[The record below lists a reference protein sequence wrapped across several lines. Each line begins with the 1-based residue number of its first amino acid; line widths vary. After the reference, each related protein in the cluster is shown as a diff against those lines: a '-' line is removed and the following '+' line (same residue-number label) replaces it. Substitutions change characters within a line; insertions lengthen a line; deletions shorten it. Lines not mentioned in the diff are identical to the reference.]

1 MNLLIKNI
9 DINEAKKVAILLGR
23 DFKGI
28 EEKEK
33 NKGREPKTDA
43 ELITEI
49 ENKVKQKK
57 PKKR

>member
-1 MNLLIKNI
+1 MKLIVNDI

-23 DFKGI
+23 DFKTI

-33 NKGREPKTDA
+33 IKGKEPKADA
-43 ELITEI
+43 NLFAEI
-49 ENKVKQKK
+49 EADIKKKK